1 MKLHQSDRERRRHLC
16 TSRRLCCSRAR
27 SRREKQSDVIGEK
40 RSKIVEVSGVLH
52 PDFMHEIG
60 PDAKVVDKVE
70 ISVKSTS

>member
-1 MKLHQSDRERRRHLC
+1 M
-16 TSRRLCCSRAR
+16 
-27 SRREKQSDVIGEK
+27 IGEK